1 MENQYMSKE
10 NWNLEAFFS
19 TLKLEGDHFSSMTK
33 PKGKK
38 YSSFQLSNN

>member
-19 TLKLEGDHFSSMTK
+19 TLKFEGGRPFFFYDK
-33 PKGKK
+33 ANGKK
-38 YSSFQLSNN
+38 IQ